1 MNLEHDRDK
10 ILKEHPEWF
19 SVNRNGKSLADTTA
33 YVGYYKFLC
42 PALPEVREFI
52 KEKIKTYC
60 EVEGLNGIAIDYH
73 RFVDV
78 VLPTTLWPRYGIVQ
92 DREYAAWDYGYHP
105 EMLKKFKEQHGYDP
119 REQEDPSLDVKW
131 RQFRCDQ
138 ITEVANMIAEVV
150 HSYGKTMAASPFPT
164 PKMSSRMVR
173 QDWGKWNLDIVFPM
187 VYHTFY
193 TGDASFISDCTVEN
207 ARDKNDMTTLYCGMT
222 ATDGPMMFECM
233 DAALNNGA
241 QGIAVFT
248 MLGLRSPEV
257 KKQFKAYTDSVRAV
271 RAANGGV
278 IKATYPKVAE
288 PDPFK
293 HEGIMKL
300 MQERMQQIIA
310 TAAGKEE
317 PAPLALGEYKEVD
330 SYDATRCYQVVDNN
344 SKTTFDVTFY
354 LYGDVVSGWDVTVAD
369 KDSSKK

>member
-1 MNLEHDRDK
+1 
-10 ILKEHPEWF
+10 
-19 SVNRNGKSLADTTA
+19 
-33 YVGYYKFLC
+33 
-42 PALPEVREFI
+42 
-52 KEKIKTYC
+52 
-60 EVEGLNGIAIDYH
+60 
-73 RFVDV
+73 
-78 VLPTTLWPRYGIVQ
+78 
-92 DREYAAWDYGYHP
+92 
-105 EMLKKFKEQHGYDP
+105 
-119 REQEDPSLDVKW
+119 
-131 RQFRCDQ
+131 
-138 ITEVANMIAEVV
+138 MIAEVV

-369 KDSSKK
+369 KDSSSFERTFYDSERLREQTLSALCVFDGRHGLLQCSEWKEFARKESNVYGFTGRWGCAVLAGRERDRVSAP